1 MQTTLLDW
9 LETNEGDDKKESNIR
24 QEFLREQNKREI
36 KNARIALIKTGLK
49 AEEIN
54 VETLPGNIVGKMEA
68 MKITV
73 DPVVFRD
80 LTFAQHTLEHEKAH
94 QQGIKSEAIAELI
107 AAVKANDTVAPEY
120 VSAVSKLKVVADVI
134 GWQTT
139 LDLYQKES
147 YEWLF
152 KIFVAN
158 SMKKSG
164 VSYQDCIKKFE
175 SAFPELEVK
184 VSKN

>member
-1 MQTTLLDW
+1 MQTTSLSEW
-9 LETNEGDDKKESNIR
+9 LKNNEGDDKNSR
-24 QEFLREQNKREI
+24 QELLREQNKREVR
-36 KNARIALIKTGLK
+36 NARIALIKTGLK

-54 VETLPGNIVGKMEA
+54 IETLPGNIVGKMEA

-94 QQGIKSEAIAELI
+94 RQGIKSEAIAELI

-158 SMKKSG
+158 SAKSG

-184 VSKN
+184 VLKN